1 MEIIKLTPQGYCGG
15 VKRALSLII
24 EANNKPETKRPIY
37 MLGNIIHNKNVIKSL
52 NDLGIISI
60 DGKKTRLELLDE
72 IKSGTVVI
80 SAHGVSPNVITK
92 AKNKGLDI
100 IDATCPNVYVVH
112 NNIKKHL
119 ELNYTILYIGTKGHP
134 EAEGVLGI
142 DDNII
147 LISNKD
153 DLDNINISG
162 NIFVTN
168 QTTLSLYD
176 IKETFKI
183 IKDKYPNAII
193 DDKICNATT
202 LRQKAVMNQKA
213 QLCIVVGDTSSS
225 NSKKLQLVSE
235 KYANVKSYLVEDEN
249 DLNKDWFKNINT
261 VSITSGAST
270 PDDVTQNVIN
280 KIKEYEF

>member
-1 MEIIKLTPQGYCGG
+1 MEIIKLQPQGYCGG
-15 VKRALSLII
+15 VKRALNII
-24 EANNKPETKRPIY
+24 IDANNNPKTKRPIY

-72 IKSGTVVI
+72 IDTGTVVI

-100 IDATCPNVYVVH
+100 IDATCPNVYLVH
-112 NNIKKHL
+112 NNIKKYL
-119 ELNYTILYIGTKGHP
+119 TLNYTILYIGTKGHP

-147 LISNKD
+147 LISNKE
-153 DLDNINISG
+153 DLDKIKIDG

-176 IKETFKI
+176 IKEIFDS
-183 IKDKYPNAII
+183 IKDKFKDAII

-202 LRQKAVMNQKA
+202 LRQKAVMNQDA
-213 QLCIVVGDTSSS
+213 DLCIVVGDKSSS
-225 NSKKLQLVSE
+225 NSKKLQSVSE

-249 DLNKDWFKNINT
+249 NLQKEWFKNINK

-280 KIKEYEF
+280 IIKKYEF

>member
-1 MEIIKLTPQGYCGG
+1 MEIIKLEPQGYCGG
-15 VKRALSLII
+15 VKRALNMII
-24 EANNKPETKRPIY
+24 EANNNPNTKRPIY

-72 IKSGTVVI
+72 IDSGTVVI

-100 IDATCPNVYVVH
+100 IDATCPNVYLVH
-112 NNIKKHL
+112 NNIKKYL
-119 ELNYTILYIGTKGHP
+119 DLNYTILYIGTKGHP
-134 EAEGVLGI
+134 EAEGILGI

-147 LISNKD
+147 LISNKE
-153 DLDNINISG
+153 DLDKIKING

-176 IKETFKI
+176 IKEIFDS
-183 IKDKYPNAII
+183 IKDKYKDVII

-202 LRQKAVMNQKA
+202 LRQKAVMNQDA
-213 QLCIVVGDTSSS
+213 DLCIVVGDKSSS

-249 DLNKDWFKNINT
+249 DLQKEWFKNINK

-270 PDDVTQNVIN
+270 PSDITDKVITKLKN
-280 KIKEYEF
+280 YEI

>member
-15 VKRALSLII
+15 VKRALSMII
-24 EANNKPETKRPIY
+24 EVNNNPKTKRPIY

-60 DGKKTRLELLDE
+60 DGKKTRLELLDK

-80 SAHGVSPNVITK
+80 SAHGVSPEVILK

-112 NNIKKHL
+112 NNIKKYL

-142 DDNII
+142 DDRII
-147 LISNKD
+147 LISDVD
-153 DLDNINISG
+153 DLENINISG

-176 IKETFKI
+176 IKEIFKI

-280 KIKEYEF
+280 KIKEYNI